1 MPSLNLGLLLN
12 LGFVCSS
19 LTVTTEKANACSPWS
34 SCLTKKLYYLRRKL
48 KIMLH
53 YLRRE
58 LKMLHYLRRELN
70 VLNNGEQMPTSLCFK
85 TVFSTTFFFCN
96 HNFSTTISWIKL
108 GPHNPHG
115 IDRIDNTQM
124 IYTLKEETFTN

>member
-1 MPSLNLGLLLN
+1 
-12 LGFVCSS
+12 
-19 LTVTTEKANACSPWS
+19 
-34 SCLTKKLYYLRRKL
+34 
-48 KIMLH
+48 MLH

-70 VLNNGEQMPTSLCFK
+70 VLNDGEQLPTSLCFK

-96 HNFSTTISWIKL
+96 HNFSTTISWIQL
-108 GPHNPHG
+108 GPRHPHG

-124 IYTLKEETFTN
+124 IYTLKEETFAN